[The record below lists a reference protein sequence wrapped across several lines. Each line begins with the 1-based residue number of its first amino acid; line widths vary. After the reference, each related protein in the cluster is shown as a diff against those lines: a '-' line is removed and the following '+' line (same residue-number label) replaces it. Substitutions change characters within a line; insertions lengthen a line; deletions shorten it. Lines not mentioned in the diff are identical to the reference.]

1 MIRPAT
7 ASDSELF
14 FRIRNTHTVRTVSFD
29 QKEISWDGHERWYAA
44 ALESP
49 NHLLFVISDASGRG
63 IGYVRVTRH
72 DPLGY
77 VSIAIE
83 SDLRHRGFGV
93 DSLCELD
100 KAVRESGLLWLVAL
114 IKPPNPASHGA
125 FVKAGYE
132 LAYHDA
138 GVLTMLVKPLGS
150 K

>member
-7 ASDSELF
+7 ASDCELF
-14 FRIRNTHTVRTVSFD
+14 FRIRNAPTVRSVSFD
-29 QKEISWDGHERWYAA
+29 HQAISWDGHERWYAA
-44 ALESP
+44 ALQSP
-49 NHLLFVISDASGRG
+49 QHLMFVIADASGRG

-83 SDLRHRGFGV
+83 QDLRHRGFGV
-93 DSLCELD
+93 DSLHELD
-100 KAVRESGLLWLVAL
+100 KAVRDSGLLWLVAL

-125 FVKAGYE
+125 FVKSGYD

-138 GVLTMLVKPLGS
+138 GVLTMLVKPIGS
-150 K
+150 